1 MRAMEP
7 RPPVEIMTRKRP
19 TMMVFFVPSQ
29 FLISELNGENITWA
43 TEKLAK
49 IILISFSESD
59 VSSSFTTVQSFVS
72 TKSGKNALRLET
84 IIFPIKITT
93 MTAYK
98 VFFFISGVNPSS
110 NSDYISSRSNMF
122 SRIARL

>member
-7 RPPVEIMTRKRP
+7 RPPVEIMTRNRP

-59 VSSSFTTVQSFVS
+59 VSS
-72 TKSGKNALRLET
+72 
-84 IIFPIKITT
+84 
-93 MTAYK
+93 
-98 VFFFISGVNPSS
+98 
-110 NSDYISSRSNMF
+110 
-122 SRIARL
+122 